1 MGNYRAQDFDLLREA
16 AASASKLALSFWGR
30 SLASE
35 RKADGSAVSEADRAV
50 DALLASTL
58 RKARPDYGWLSE
70 ESPEPFDRLT
80 ARRVFIV
87 DPIDGTRSFLRG
99 GDDWTVAISIAEDH
113 APAIAVITNP
123 VRAEVFEARAGAG
136 AFMNG
141 RRIFTS
147 SQAKLSGASFA
158 AGSSFAHGKRRLPW
172 PNAVPIAANSSLYRL
187 ALVASGRADASFS
200 LKPKSEW
207 DIAAGALLVSEAG
220 GKITSPSGEPLKF
233 NSASGKVPG
242 FVAAALELH
251 EILIEH
257 LSSGSGAGMRRIAE
271 QGVRS

>member
-1 MGNYRAQDFDLLREA
+1 MGSDFTRDFDLLREA
-16 AASASKLALSFWGR
+16 AASASRLALTFWGR

-87 DPIDGTRSFLRG
+87 DPIDGTRSFLRA
-99 GDDWTVAISIAEDH
+99 GDDWTVAISVAEDGV
-113 APAIAVITNP
+113 PAIAVVTNP

-141 RRIFTS
+141 RRIFAS
-147 SQAKLSGASFA
+147 SQTRLSGASFA
-158 AGSSFAHGKRRLPW
+158 AGKSFSHGKRPLPW

-187 ALVASGRADASFS
+187 ALVASGKADASFS

-220 GKITSPSGEPLKF
+220 GKITSLSGKPLKF
-233 NSASGKVPG
+233 NSASAKVSG
-242 FVAAALELH
+242 FVAAAPELH
-251 EILIEH
+251 TVLIDHLNSTPERPGAEH
-257 LSSGSGAGMRRIAE
+257 SMR
-271 QGVRS
+271 S